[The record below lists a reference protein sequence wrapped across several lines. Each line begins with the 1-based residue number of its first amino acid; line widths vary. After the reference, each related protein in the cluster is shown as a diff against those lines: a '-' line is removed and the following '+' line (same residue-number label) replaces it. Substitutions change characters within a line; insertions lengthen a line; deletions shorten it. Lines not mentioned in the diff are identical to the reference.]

1 MFERDDDS
9 PPHRAVYVL
18 PEMTFLAAEQW
29 KYSCAVTLTW
39 KSLSLKSL
47 TAKKRALTSLSCLT
61 SRASS
66 VDHFFSTN
74 S

>member
-47 TAKKRALTSLSCLT
+47 ASKKRAVISLSCLT
-61 SRASS
+61 STARLVANL
-66 VDHFFSTN
+66 FSTN